1 MNSVSNN
8 KPKGKSLPSSH
19 PASGV
24 RRQQR
29 NLDCHNHQDE
39 EGMEGFLNCTLA
51 FSKSPFSCVC
61 TPVGITSTR
70 HVTTAKRMSAVQCC
84 MILGEPQRERCH
96 TGIPNSQHWQ
106 KAPADSKTHLHRAE
120 DRTTGTPALQKED
133 SAKSLLVFLKE
144 NSSSLRLAPN
154 LRLKH
159 FNFKTV
165 IPFRELRGR
174 VWETQTRHY

>member
-1 MNSVSNN
+1 MKETSPYVPQDHPEKAELGQKAWGLNSVSNIN

-29 NLDCHNHQDE
+29 NPDHHNHQDE
-39 EGMEGFLNCTLA
+39 DGKEGFLNCTLA

-61 TPVGITSTR
+61 TPVGITSR
-70 HVTTAKRMSAVQCC
+70 RMSVVQCC
-84 MILGEPQRERCH
+84 MIPGEPQRERYH

-120 DRTTGTPALQKED
+120 DTPTGTPALQKEG

-154 LRLKH
+154 
-159 FNFKTV
+159 
-165 IPFRELRGR
+165 
-174 VWETQTRHY
+174 